1 MEIDYL
7 DKALDDID
15 FWKKSG
21 NKTVQTKINKL
32 LESICTTP
40 YSGIG
45 KPEPLKHE
53 LSKYWNHRITD
64 KHRLIYTVSENR
76 IKVISM
82 RFHYI

>member
-1 MEIDYL
+1 MDIDYL

-32 LESICTTP
+32 LESISATP

-53 LSKYWNHRITD
+53 LYGYWSRRITD
-64 KHRLIYTVSENR
+64 EHRLIYTVSENR

-82 RFHYI
+82 RYHYT